1 MPSPKPLGKDDILRA
16 MNKTKSNL
24 AASRYLNVSL
34 QHYRKWA
41 KIYEAT
47 EPGYSDLYEQH
58 KNQCGKGVP
67 KFLRSKGKEPPL
79 LDLIEGRINGA
90 SFNPDKIKYRLV
102 TEGYLKEECALCGLN
117 ERRVSDYKMPI
128 LLNFRDGNKKNYK
141 LENVEFLCYNCYYLT
156 VDDIFTEKQLKG
168 IEDHKP
174 VSKGQVDWDLDDYT
188 LQRLKELG
196 LGNDEEEDDP
206 MDLVARL

>member
-1 MPSPKPLGKDDILRA
+1 MPSPKPLSKEMIIRA

-47 EPGYSDLYEQH
+47 EPGYKDLYEQH
-58 KNQCGKGVP
+58 KNQCGKGIP

-102 TEGYLKEECALCGLN
+102 TEGYLKEECALCGMH

-128 LLNFRDGNKKNYK
+128 LLNFKDGNKKNYK

-168 IEDHKP
+168 IEDHRP

-196 LGNDEEEDDP
+196 LGDDDEDDP